1 MYEVVFYPKNN
12 PICLLGSKP
21 FKTQKEAEAFM
32 ISENERN
39 KVDFLG
45 FYRKNHQPFLFA
57 DIVKSARGKKSV
69 IRKVCFL
76 SKNDEVVRI

>member
-32 ISENERN
+32 ISENKRF
-39 KVDFLG
+39 KIDAFG
-45 FYRKNHQPFLFA
+45 FYRKNHQPFLFVN
-57 DIVKSARGKKSV
+57 IVKSAKGKKSV

-76 SKNDEVVRI
+76 GKNDEVVRI